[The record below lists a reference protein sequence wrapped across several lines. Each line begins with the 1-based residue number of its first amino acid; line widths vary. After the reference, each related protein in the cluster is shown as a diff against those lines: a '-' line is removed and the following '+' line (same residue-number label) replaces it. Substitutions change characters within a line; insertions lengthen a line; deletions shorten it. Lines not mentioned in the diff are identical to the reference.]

1 MRPHGPPSPGAGSP
15 VCKRLVLTEPVHQ
28 SFMSRFLRW
37 TSDSPHA
44 SSPRLALRMR
54 VASGAL
60 LCSMA
65 CLAPAALPAS
75 AQAGGGDAA
84 TTRTYLEVNYRFV
97 KDVASKIP
105 SIERALHAT
114 STQVRGECPK
124 AAAGSPQN
132 TDSEQL
138 SNEVI
143 GTLVD
148 TAVPL
153 LVRPASLRFI
163 LVAGAL
169 KWSDRALT
177 RTIQGYVAKLKT
189 LGTLGVPSLCSDVRV
204 WAAGGF
210 RTLPG
215 STVRFSKRFMAN
227 WVSAGELPAALARY
241 ETPAERSLIRRTKLL
256 EGKVADLEA
265 REVETWGQIMDGLEL
280 AP

>member
-1 MRPHGPPSPGAGSP
+1 MLHAQTLG
-15 VCKRLVLTEPVHQ
+15 
-28 SFMSRFLRW
+28 M
-37 TSDSPHA
+37 TSDSTHA
-44 SSPRLALRMR
+44 GSVRLALQRCLV
-54 VASGAL
+54 VATL
-60 LCSMA
+60 LCSVV

-75 AQAGGGDAA
+75 ARAGGGDAA

-114 STQVRGECPK
+114 ATQVRGECPR

-132 TDSEQL
+132 SDSEQL
-138 SNEVI
+138 SNEVV

-169 KWSDRALT
+169 KWSDGALT
-177 RTIQGYVAKLKT
+177 RTVQAYVAKLKT

-204 WAAGGF
+204 WAASGF

-227 WVSAGELPAALARY
+227 WVSAGELPAGLARY
-241 ETPAERSLIRRTKLL
+241 ETPAERSLVRRTKVL

-265 REVETWGQIMDGLEL
+265 REVETWSQIMDGLEL